1 MTGTAGQ
8 QRIPREYFAHTPLP
22 LPPLAEQHRIVAK
35 VDEFMDLLD
44 RLEETR
50 RRRENVRT
58 ASRDSSLAALRAADT
73 ADEIRTSWMR
83 ISARMDEFLVIP
95 LDVIPLRDLVF
106 QLAVQGRLVSQ
117 NPKDESAAILLE
129 RITAKRSR
137 LAKDKKISK
146 SKALPGITRNEM
158 LAEMPKGWEMVRF
171 GDLFLEVFTGPF
183 GTSLKKSEYIRD
195 GTPVINPQNLKS
207 DCIVPSPETAVGPTT
222 LERLSGFRV
231 ARNDLVV
238 ARRGEMGRCA
248 VVGTMEAGWLCGTGS
263 MVLRP
268 AEGIYPPF
276 VAMFLRSPST
286 VDRLSGDSVGS
297 TMKNLNQRI
306 MLNLAFALPPTAEQH
321 RIAAKVDEVTDLL
334 DQTEKCH
341 NRRQIIQNA
350 FSNAMLHHID
360 S

>member
-8 QRIPREYFAHTPLP
+8 QRIPREYFSYTPLP

-35 VDEFMDLLD
+35 VDEFMALLD

-50 RRRENVRT
+50 RRRENMRT
-58 ASRDSSLAALRAADT
+58 ASRDSSLAALRAAGT
-73 ADEIRTSWMR
+73 ANEIRIAWMR
-83 ISARMDEFLVIP
+83 ISDRLNEFLVTP
-95 LDVIPLRDLVF
+95 YDVIPLRDLVL
-106 QLAVQGRLVSQ
+106 QIAVQGYLVSQ

-129 RITAKRSR
+129 RITEKRSI
-137 LAKDKKISK
+137 LVKDKKISK
-146 SKALPGITRNEM
+146 PKTLLRITRNEI
-158 LAEMPKGWEMVRF
+158 LAEVPKGWEIVRF

-183 GTSLKKSEYIRD
+183 GTSLKKSEYIRN

-207 DCIVPSPETAVGPTT
+207 GCIVPSPEMAVGSTT
-222 LERLSGFRV
+222 LERLAGFRV

-248 VVGTMEAGWLCGTGS
+248 VVGTMESGWLCGTGS

-306 MLNLAFALPPTAEQH
+306 MLNLAFALPPTAEQQ
-321 RIAAKVDEVTDLL
+321 RIVAKVDELVDLL
-334 DQTEKCH
+334 
-341 NRRQIIQNA
+341 NRLEETKKHRGAAQRSYVDA
-350 FSNAMLHHID
+350 ALHYVAL
-360 S
+360 